1 MHREN
6 YFSMNGG
13 YIQYTTPLSDKDI
26 VLCVHP
32 TLYASALITLT
43 SNGYTKHYFEGTNRI
58 CSKIGGGFSNVNW
71 NQITTR
77 VPYLAETYNN
87 QILNQETS
95 ILYTFTECLEAGVN
109 LGAYVDLYE
118 VISHEHEC
126 NAREPAFYYHS
137 DHLGSTAYLTN
148 DSGQVSQVLNYLPY
162 GEDWVEIHN
171 ITTFDTTRLGMY
183 RFNGKEKDWES
194 GFHYYGARYY
204 WSELLTG
211 WLSVDPMMDK
221 YPSISPYAY
230 CTWNPVKLVD
240 PDGNFP
246 ATTHANIVWK
256 ASAGLG
262 ISIANRIKMCYG
274 TSFQSDI
281 IHWKRTS
288 VHLDGYNQYGPNKP
302 TDLQSAYNNAI
313 NDYSKFISI
322 GDYANAGEALHTISD
337 FYSHSNYIE
346 LYAEYA
352 EANNLPSDIRDIP
365 TFSEAQKDEKLMSFL
380 KGKLKTGIFPDDKKN
395 LENSH
400 KGMTKDSKRKGNGGT
415 QYMNTIHTMYDAA
428 KETALKETHH
438 VMEGEK

>member
-1 MHREN
+1 M
-6 YFSMNGG
+6 
-13 YIQYTTPLSDKDI
+13 
-26 VLCVHP
+26 
-32 TLYASALITLT
+32 
-43 SNGYTKHYFEGTNRI
+43 
-58 CSKIGGGFSNVNW
+58 
-71 NQITTR
+71 
-77 VPYLAETYNN
+77 
-87 QILNQETS
+87 
-95 ILYTFTECLEAGVN
+95 
-109 LGAYVDLYE
+109 
-118 VISHEHEC
+118 
-126 NAREPAFYYHS
+126 
-137 DHLGSTAYLTN
+137 
-148 DSGQVSQVLNYLPY
+148 
-162 GEDWVEIHN
+162 
-171 ITTFDTTRLGMY
+171 
-183 RFNGKEKDWES
+183 
-194 GFHYYGARYY
+194 
-204 WSELLTG
+204 LTG
-211 WLSVDPMMDK
+211 WLSVDPLADK

-230 CTWNPVKLVD
+230 CVWNPVKLVD

-274 TSFQSDI
+274 ASFQSDI
-281 IHWKRTS
+281 IHWKITS

-322 GDYANAGEALHTISD
+322 EDYANAGEALHTISD

-415 QYMNTIHTMYDAA
+415 QYMNTIHTMHDAA
-428 KETALKETHH
+428 KETALKETHQ